1 MMTGLTRLD
10 PDPDLDP
17 GHDRDPGPGR
27 GLDLDRGPDLCP
39 DFRSNYHSEQELAAV
54 ADAAASFALLPASL
68 VRLTLTHS
76 LIFQQLPEILPTT
89 QLKRQSSLP
98 TT

>member
-1 MMTGLTRLD
+1 MTGLTRRD
-10 PDPDLDP
+10 RGRGPDHGL
-17 GHDRDPGPGR
+17 DPGPGH
-27 GLDLDRGPDLCP
+27 GLDLDRGPGPDLCP
-39 DFRSNYHSEQELAAV
+39 DFRSNHHSERALAAV
-54 ADAAASFALLPASL
+54 ADDAASFALLPASL

-76 LIFQQLPEILPTT
+76 LIFQRLPEILPTI